1 MDKPK
6 KFMISERGEKIT
18 PIDDPVACIL
28 LNAKDVSAI
37 ERAVGIVE
45 GLSFVVEGNVAD
57 ALTEVIETIDAVLH
71 RKGEET

>member
-1 MDKPK
+1 MADPK
-6 KFMISERGEKIT
+6 KLIISENGQKIT
-18 PIDDPVACIL
+18 FFDNDIFLP
-28 LNAKDVSAI
+28 AKDVRSI
-37 ERAVGIVE
+37 ERAVGILE